1 MLNIEFQT
9 NPNDKAAYLFLIKT
23 LIQLGKNDEAAQTLS
38 RAQLDGVELQEFN
51 ETMVVEALLL
61 IENDDYKSAHV
72 KLSQGSKSRSAS
84 SSFFH
89 FLAK

>member
-9 NPNDKAAYLFLIKT
+9 NPNDKASYLFLIKT

-38 RAQLDGVELQEFN
+38 RAQLDGVDLSEFN
-51 ETMVVEALLL
+51 ETMVIEALLL

-72 KLSQGSKSRSAS
+72 KLS
-84 SSFFH
+84 
-89 FLAK
+89 